1 MSAAEL
7 QTWAEAFDGT
17 TRVLGV
23 IGWPVRHSLS
33 PPMQN
38 AALAA
43 MGRNWVYV
51 PFAVA
56 PEYVGECVAAIRALD
71 LVGLNVTIPH
81 KAAVLPYLD
90 DLGEEA
96 RVLGVVNTIV
106 NRDGRLT
113 GHSTDGEG
121 FLRSL
126 QEIGEGVA
134 ERDVCLIGAGGSARA
149 VALAVCLAGA
159 RSLVVVN
166 RTVAKAEALVEHI
179 RPLAPKTGM
188 QALGLSAPEAE
199 AAVREATVVI
209 DSTAVGMY
217 PHHETAPV
225 VPESWLHA
233 GQVVCDLTY
242 NPRDT
247 VLLQAARRQNAGTLD
262 GTGMLL
268 HQGALALELWTG
280 EPAPV
285 EVMRAAL
292 LAALA
297 RQQAVTG
304 DASNLP

>member
-1 MSAAEL
+1 MGTVDL
-7 QTWAEAFDGT
+7 QTWAEGFDGT
-17 TRVLGV
+17 TRVVGV

-56 PEYVGECVAAIRALD
+56 PEHIGDCMAAVRALD

-81 KAAVLPYLD
+81 KAAVLAYMD

-96 RVLGVVNTIV
+96 RALGVVNTIV
-106 NRDGRLT
+106 NREGWLT

-126 QEIGEGVA
+126 REIGEDVA
-134 ERDVCLIGAGGSARA
+134 GRDVCLIGAGGSARA
-149 VALAVCLAGA
+149 VALAVCRAGA
-159 RSLVVVN
+159 RSLTVVN
-166 RTVAKAEALVEHI
+166 RTAGKAEALAEHLQ
-179 RPLAPKTGM
+179 PLAANTTLK
-188 QALGLSAPEAE
+188 AVGLTTPEAE
-199 AAVREATVVI
+199 AAVRGAMVVI

-225 VPESWLHA
+225 VPEKWLHA

-262 GTGMLL
+262 GTGMLI

-280 EPAPV
+280 EKAPV

-297 RQQAVTG
+297 RQQAVTEG
-304 DASNLP
+304 ESQAP